1 MRYPF
6 SRNFE
11 DYPGSQP
18 KTTFLYYF
26 PHDCSNCCVCCYWTS
41 GIQGKPTLSEN
52 ENYFARK
59 LRQEASP
66 GSFARKLRQGTSPGS
81 FARELHQKSSQESF
95 ARNLQKKAT
104 PASFAREL
112 QWKALPGSFAR
123 KLQKKLRQK
132 LRQKVSPIYYDK
144 LF

>member
-1 MRYPF
+1 MRRLENELFLVGHMRYNPF

-66 GSFARKLRQGTSPGS
+66 ESFAKELRQGTSLESFTKKLQKRASPESFARKLRQFIMTNYSD
-81 FARELHQKSSQESF
+81 
-95 ARNLQKKAT
+95 
-104 PASFAREL
+104 
-112 QWKALPGSFAR
+112 AL
-123 KLQKKLRQK
+123 LR
-132 LRQKVSPIYYDK
+132 RINT
-144 LF
+144 